1 MFHRAK
7 VLEINPGRLRIG
19 SIEMTSETFVG
30 EFVKGHWEQVNIAA
44 NRRNAIPG
52 PSASSISIRDR
63 LRIGSIEMTSETFV
77 GEFVK
82 GHWEQVNIAANR
94 RNAIPGPSASSISI

>member
-1 MFHRAK
+1 MVHRAK

-44 NRRNAIPG
+44 NRPSAIPG
-52 PSASSISIRDR
+52 PSASAISISA
-63 LRIGSIEMTSETFV
+63 TSVAVPKARQE
-77 GEFVK
+77 EFREARYRSRSK
-82 GHWEQVNIAANR
+82 C
-94 RNAIPGPSASSISI
+94 